1 METVMIVDDTPA
13 IREVFTLSLER
24 SGYLVHAVMGG
35 RECLELLQTVQP
47 DLLILLDIMMEPM
60 DGWET
65 LDAIKSTSATRQVPV
80 TMVSAKPPTR
90 TEILEH
96 GSQIEDYIFKP
107 IDLAALSRSLASVI
121 EHCKNVQRE
130 VENLEKAGSD
140 RDAIHEYYNRQR
152 SVTLLKKLMHRFRDA
167 NRGDED
173 MIRMQEEQLTRFR
186 KNLEQG
192 THHPLSSGGDIRG
205 Q

>member
-1 METVMIVDDTPA
+1 MQIVMVVDDDPA
-13 IREVFTLSLER
+13 IREVFTLILER
-24 SGYLVHAVMGG
+24 AGYLVHAAPGG
-35 RECLELLQTVQP
+35 KECLELLMTVQP
-47 DLLILLDIMMEPM
+47 DLLLLDIMMNPL

-65 LDAIKSTSATRQVPV
+65 LDAIQWSNATRQVPV
-80 TMVSAKPPTR
+80 MMVSAKPPTR

-107 IDLAALSRSLASVI
+107 IDLAVLSRSLAAVI

-130 VENLEKAGSD
+130 AESLEKAGSD
-140 RDAIHEYYNRQR
+140 RDAIHEYYSLVR
-152 SVTLLKKLMHRFRDA
+152 SVTILKKLMQRFRDA

-173 MIRMQEEQLTRFR
+173 MIRMQEEHLVLIR

-192 THHPLSSGGDIRG
+192 THQPLSLGGDIHG